1 MFYLVPTNLKYGE
14 GFRIRK
20 LEDEN
25 KLKSFLLNVNPNDYM
40 IIEGQEIKAMKNT
53 VIDLIRPQGN
63 QEEE

>member
-63 QEEE
+63 QEEG

>member
-20 LEDEN
+20 IEDEN

-40 IIEGQEIKAMKNT
+40 IIEWQEIKAKKNT

>member
-25 KLKSFLLNVNPNDYM
+25 KLKSFLLNVNPNDYR
-40 IIEGQEIKAMKNT
+40 IIEGQEIKAKKNT

>member
-25 KLKSFLLNVNPNDYM
+25 KLKSFLLNVNPNDYR
-40 IIEGQEIKAMKNT
+40 IIEGQEIKAKKNT
-53 VIDLIRPQGN
+53 IIDLIRPQGN

>member
-20 LEDEN
+20 IEDEN

-40 IIEGQEIKAMKNT
+40 IIEGQEIKAKKNT